1 MRVFAMFTGTFREK
15 GGGRFRAT
23 TSCFLTIVFGVVA
36 LLGLGCLQ
44 FQRHSQKL
52 LRPPPP
58 DFQYPINS
66 LDYYSHYR
74 KYFLHFGS
82 LFPFLLNHLTTFCS

>member
-15 GGGRFRAT
+15 GGGRFTAT

-52 LRPPPP
+52 LYPPPP

-66 LDYYSHYR
+66 LNYYSHYR